1 MGIFILVIG
10 IIEPLSHFDCS
21 KIKVSLV
28 IKIIKFNQIK
38 NMVHLVMLVIFHMNV
53 ITCQNFNLPHIY
65 YIFVRKTHFFKWK
78 FSMVSGHGS
87 NYAQCHGSI

>member
-65 YIFVRKTHFFKWK
+65 YIFVRKTHFFK
-78 FSMVSGHGS
+78 
-87 NYAQCHGSI
+87 